1 MRAITGSLLL
11 SLQTSPHR
19 SYVFASFHCTT
30 WLTRCDSLWG
40 SSPCEAPVKCFG
52 LVLLFDH
59 KYFLG
64 DAHPTTNSK
73 IISFLNKMSCLHSSN
88 KRPNHAR
95 YRHTTYEASVITNF
109 DGSSPL
115 LIKGLV
121 TSEHKYHCM
130 MLAQKCSLND
140 MVLPDPS
147 RQTNLTTS
155 SYAFNKISYI
165 FQKLEIIDR
174 PS

>member
-1 MRAITGSLLL
+1 MFFKFFKELNLFFIHQKPH
-11 SLQTSPHR
+11 QTCSPA
-19 SYVFASFHCTT
+19 YEN
-30 WLTRCDSLWG
+30 WG

-73 IISFLNKMSCLHSSN
+73 IISFLNKMNCLHSSN

-140 MVLPDPS
+140 MVLPDTT

-155 SYAFNKISYI
+155 
-165 FQKLEIIDR
+165 L
-174 PS
+174 

>member
-1 MRAITGSLLL
+1 MQPYVRIRLMLITHQTKLWSMLHLLFL
-11 SLQTSPHR
+11 
-19 SYVFASFHCTT
+19 
-30 WLTRCDSLWG
+30 G

-73 IISFLNKMSCLHSSN
+73 IISFLNKMNCLHSSN

-140 MVLPDPS
+140 MVLPDTT

-155 SYAFNKISYI
+155 
-165 FQKLEIIDR
+165 L
-174 PS
+174 

>member
-1 MRAITGSLLL
+1 MDVLCSQPPRTKDHFWQCWYHALEALGIL
-11 SLQTSPHR
+11 PH
-19 SYVFASFHCTT
+19 
-30 WLTRCDSLWG
+30 WNQG

-52 LVLLFDH
+52 LVLLFDN

-73 IISFLNKMSCLHSSN
+73 IISFLNKMNCLHSSN

-121 TSEHKYHCM
+121 ISEHKYHCM

-140 MVLPDPS
+140 MVLPDTT

-155 SYAFNKISYI
+155 
-165 FQKLEIIDR
+165 L
-174 PS
+174 